1 MNGLIRFV
9 VAVALM
15 VCLAGLRPVVADDP
29 AASLLRLLKTGR
41 VPKERLPAVFEQVC
55 ARGEGESLGFV
66 FQSVVADNSLPP
78 KERLKVLKWL
88 ADAAIERKQVPAG
101 DIGALSKL
109 LSQARADNDIDT
121 LRAAVRL
128 ASLLKPTGV
137 ENELSELASTEA
149 LPIAVRKSAIDGLSL
164 MATPSAEESLVK
176 LATGPKSMAL
186 RFAAAAAIAH
196 SNLDK
201 AVQLAASSL
210 ATATPQDEPDAMLES
225 LLARKEGPDKLAAE
239 LKKVKLDRDVAK
251 RSLRYMYSI
260 GRSDAALSEVLSLA
274 AGVDVDAPPPTLEQV
289 AELVKEVESKGD
301 AARGE
306 TIFRRGD
313 LSCMKCHSV
322 SKAGGNIGPELSGLG
337 GISPTDYI
345 ANSILNPNL
354 AIKEQFVTKV
364 IETSDGLIYTGIVV
378 DRDANRLRLRLAN
391 GTIQTIPVDEID
403 TEEEGKS
410 LMPQGL
416 TKFLTHQ
423 ELLDLI
429 RFVSQLGKP
438 GEYGVPAVPSIQR
451 WQVLRTDDLELTGPS
466 PNLEAV
472 RLKVLAAPA
481 ESWTKAYGMVAG
493 KLPLDELRSSELPN
507 VLFLKG
513 ELNMVDGGEVEFE
526 FDANLP
532 IEAWIDERPATGLPK
547 PRLVLGKGTR
557 SVLVRVSL
565 AEATDPYLQVKVIR
579 PAGSTAQLDVV
590 GGP

>member
-1 MNGLIRFV
+1 MNVFARISVTFGLLF
-9 VAVALM
+9 
-15 VCLAGLRPVVADDP
+15 CLAGWQPLVADDP
-29 AASLLRLLKTGR
+29 AASLLRLLKSGR

-66 FQSVVADNSLPP
+66 FQSVVAENSLPS

-88 ADAAIERKQVPAG
+88 ADAAVERKQTPSG
-101 DIGALSKL
+101 DITALGKL
-109 LSQARADNDIDT
+109 LSAARAENDVDT

-128 ASLLKPTGV
+128 ASLLKPQGV
-137 ENELSELASTEA
+137 ESELSELASTEA
-149 LPIAVRKSAIDGLSL
+149 LPMAVRKAAIDGLAL
-164 MATPSAEESLVK
+164 MSTASAEESLAN
-176 LATGPKSMAL
+176 LATGPKAMAL

-201 AVQLAASSL
+201 AAHLAAAAL
-210 ATATPQDEPDAMLES
+210 ATAVPQDEPDAMLES

-239 LKKVKLDRDVAK
+239 LKKLSLDRDVAK
-251 RSLRYMYSI
+251 RSLRYMYSV
-260 GRSDAALSEVLSLA
+260 GRSDAALSEVLSIA
-274 AGVDVDAPPPTLEQV
+274 AGVDLDAPPPTLEQV
-289 AELVKEVESKGD
+289 AELVKEVDAKGD

-306 TIFRRGD
+306 KIFRRGD
-313 LSCMKCHSV
+313 LSCMKCHAV

-364 IETSDGLIYTGIVV
+364 IETNDGLIYTGIAV

-391 GTIQTIPVDEID
+391 GAIQTIPLDEID

-438 GEYGVPAVPSIQR
+438 GEYGVPPVPSIQR
-451 WQVLRTDDLELTGPS
+451 WQVLRTDDPELTGPS

-493 KLPLDELRSSELPN
+493 KLPLEELRSSELPN

-513 ELNMVDGGEVEFE
+513 ELNMVDGGEVEFD
-526 FDANLP
+526 FDANVP

-565 AEATDPYLQVKVIR
+565 VEATDPHIQVKVIR